1 MKTATRSFVLLVG
14 LAVVG
19 GVIGYVAYDTPVA
32 ETGDG
37 SNTKRPFL
45 TSSQDA
51 IARIEITTP
60 KETLTVERR
69 PKGWFATTPVN
80 AAVDDREV
88 EKLAKLLA
96 QLAPETRFGEGDNKE
111 TPADTLT
118 GLADPAAKVSLSG
131 AENLT
136 VELGGQSEFNKEV
149 YARVTVGVLPPVTV
163 TLSAS
168 NAAAIVRTFDQVVDV
183 RATGADAD
191 RIQSVR
197 VEPRAGV
204 PGRIAYAFERLPP
217 DPKVPKYRQ
226 ERRFRVTVPSDGP
239 ADLATVNAVFS
250 SLARSPANTVVV
262 RDHQGDLAPYGLADP
277 AVTVTL
283 TILTR
288 FPKVGEELTFTR
300 ELRFSDPDAEG
311 QVNLSLSDDNL
322 VRRANGLIFEKLFP
336 TQDMLESKK
345 LFDFNRDD
353 VARLEIDL
361 GERGA
366 MTIERYRPPGADDM
380 GWRMLA
386 PEPGRAKAHLVSS
399 IVLAFAD
406 VVGTSRVAS
415 GEAAKAPATL
425 ARYGL
430 ADGARRVRFFDAKGE
445 VLGTL
450 LVGKVDGSSLYI
462 ASEGGAMIVTAPTSL
477 VDTVPANVADLIDS
491 R

>member
-1 MKTATRSFVLLVG
+1 MKTATRSFVLLAG
-14 LAVVG
+14 MAVVG
-19 GVIGYVAYDTPVA
+19 GVIAFVAYDTPVV

-37 SNTKRPFL
+37 KNVKRPFL
-45 TSSQDA
+45 TTSQDA
-51 IARIEITTP
+51 IARIEITTA
-60 KETLTVERR
+60 KETLALERR
-69 PKGWFATTPVN
+69 PRGWFSTAPVV

-88 EKLAKLLA
+88 EKLARLLA

-118 GLADPAAKVSLSG
+118 GLASPAAKVTLSG
-131 AENLT
+131 AEALI

-149 YARVTVGVLPPVTV
+149 YARVTLGVLPPVTV
-163 TLSAS
+163 TISAS
-168 NAAAIVRTFDQVVDV
+168 NASAIVRTFEQLVDV

-191 RIQSVR
+191 RIQAVR

-226 ERRFRVTVPSDGP
+226 ERRFRLTVPSDGP
-239 ADLATVNAVFS
+239 ADLATVNGIFS
-250 SLARSPANTVVV
+250 SLARSPANTVVT

-283 TILTR
+283 NILTR
-288 FPKVGEELTFTR
+288 FPKAGEEPTFTR
-300 ELRFSDPDAEG
+300 ELRFSDPDADG
-311 QVNLSLSDDNL
+311 QVNIALSDDTL
-322 VRRANGLIFEKLFP
+322 VRKANALIFERLFP
-336 TQDMLESKK
+336 SQDALESKK
-345 LFDFNRDD
+345 LFDFNRDE
-353 VARLEIDL
+353 VSRLEIDL

-366 MTIERYRPPGADDM
+366 TTIERYRPPGADDM
-380 GWRMLA
+380 EWRMLA
-386 PEPGRAKAHLVSS
+386 PEPGRAKAHLVSA

-406 VVGTSRVAS
+406 VVGTTRVAS

-430 ADGARRVRFFDAKGE
+430 GEGARRVRFFDAKGE

-450 LVGKVDGSSLYI
+450 LVGKVDGEVLYI
-462 ASEGGAMIVTAPTSL
+462 ASEGGAMIVTAPVSL
-477 VDTVPANVADLIDS
+477 VDTVPVNVADLIDS